1 MFVNTI
7 LSFAFSLT
15 FSLSALFSVT
25 NNLLFKQLQ
34 QQPQMTCLRSQSPAT
49 TCPFKK
55 GSLVTTITI
64 TWTNSD
70 RALIPTTSSSTNYL
84 PLKSRLFHGKAGE
97 GNPVT
102 KKRGV
107 SIPDFIWT
115 KQFIIGKRNTKNL
128 LQNYLNSLT
137 FQNVFLAILICLD
150 QGGELAYR
158 SAFHTWLSLAVR
170 KQARLF

>member
-7 LSFAFSLT
+7 LFFAFSHSSLT
-15 FSLSALFSVT
+15 FFLVSSFLC
-25 NNLLFKQLQ
+25 NKYNLG
-34 QQPQMTCLRSQSPAT
+34 QQPQMTCLQSQSPAT
-49 TCPFKK
+49 TYPFKK

-70 RALIPTTSSSTNYL
+70 SALVLTTSSSTNYL
-84 PLKSRLFHGKAGE
+84 PLKSRLFHGKVGE
-97 GNPVT
+97 RNPVT

-107 SIPDFIWT
+107 SIPDFIWA

-137 FQNVFLAILICLD
+137 FQNVFLATLISLD
-150 QGGELAYR
+150 QGGKLAYR
-158 SAFHTWLSLAVR
+158 GTFSIWLSLTVR
-170 KQARLF
+170 KQAILF

>member
-7 LSFAFSLT
+7 LSFAFSHSSLT

-25 NNLLFKQLQ
+25 STIWGNSPKWHAFKVKVLQPLTLL
-34 QQPQMTCLRSQSPAT
+34 
-49 TCPFKK
+49 KK
-55 GSLVTTITI
+55 SSLVTIITI
-64 TWTNSD
+64 TWTNSNST
-70 RALIPTTSSSTNYL
+70 LVLTTCSSTNYL
-84 PLKSRLFHGKAGE
+84 PLKSRLFHGKVGE
-97 GNPVT
+97 RNPVT

-137 FQNVFLAILICLD
+137 FQNVFLATLISLD
-150 QGGELAYR
+150 QGGKLADR
-158 SAFHTWLSLAVR
+158 STFSIWLSLTVR
-170 KQARLF
+170 KQAILF